1 MTRAALAAL
10 LIVLITGS
18 AIADNADGP
27 DDGTHLS
34 TSSQAFA
41 DSYESSMA
49 KFAQS
54 GFEATLETPGFGAM
68 ASGDI
73 AKVTA
78 LIKAEKPIAG
88 VSAGDPSLTYDVIL
102 QPGHYG
108 RKKGKTGASGAKI
121 SERALAAHIVGGMA
135 SQLRAAGLKVL
146 VVPADGS
153 KRGLKAKIFLAVHA
167 DGSTKK
173 CATGPSLGYA
183 ANSNPFAMHAI
194 GMGLAHAFGYDY
206 DKFRKDNFTNDEAS
220 YYMFHRVSTTV
231 LTGLLEVGEITCAK
245 SESRLISSSRQITK
259 NVAGALAYLA
269 RLEAGE

>member
-1 MTRAALAAL
+1 MTYRAFVAVLALFVAGPALAD
-10 LIVLITGS
+10 TT
-18 AIADNADGP
+18 DGP
-27 DDGTHLS
+27 DDGTHI
-34 TSSQAFA
+34 TTNSQAFS
-41 DSYESSMA
+41 DSYDAAVA
-49 KFAQS
+49 KLAQS
-54 GFEATLETPGFGAM
+54 GFEATLENPSFGAM

-73 AKVTA
+73 ARITA

-108 RKKGKTGASGAKI
+108 RKTGKTGASGAKI

-146 VVPADGS
+146 VVAADGS
-153 KRGLKAKIFLAVHA
+153 KRGLRAKIFLAVHA
-167 DGSTKK
+167 DGSPKACT
-173 CATGPSLGYA
+173 TGPSLGYA

-206 DKFRKDNFTNDEAS
+206 DKFRKDNFTNNEAG

-245 SESRLISSSRQITK
+245 SENRLISSSRQITK